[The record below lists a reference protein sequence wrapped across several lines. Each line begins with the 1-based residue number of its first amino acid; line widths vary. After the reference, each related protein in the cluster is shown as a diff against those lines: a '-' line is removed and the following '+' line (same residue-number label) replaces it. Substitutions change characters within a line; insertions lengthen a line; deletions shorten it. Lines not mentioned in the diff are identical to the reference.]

1 MDSDDLEA
9 LDDKVDSEVSV
20 MELHSNLE
28 VEILMIF
35 SVILLEVFLDEAA
48 IAIDQEK
55 EMILSSNLTFHLNK
69 RIRD

>member
-9 LDDKVDSEVSV
+9 LDDKADSEVSV

-28 VEILMIF
+28 VEILMTF
-35 SVILLEVFLDEAA
+35 SVILLEVFLDEVA